1 MDIQHV
7 ETPSRVE
14 SIQQAT
20 ESWNKRPSN
29 KISRAKRFS
38 YFLRKTIAR
47 SQSATTINKSNI
59 TKKSASGMKSVT
71 AKKTSTTTKSALA
84 QTRKKTSNSSIP
96 KIANGLIKNQG
107 IRKCK
112 SKDSTKVAK
121 KIVTRRARLEVESS
135 SHVSQ
140 LPELDIQQVETPLI
154 VESTQ
159 LATESWNKRPS
170 NKIPRTK
177 HSSYFSRK
185 TIAKVRYN
193 Y

>member
-1 MDIQHV
+1 
-7 ETPSRVE
+7 
-14 SIQQAT
+14 
-20 ESWNKRPSN
+20 
-29 KISRAKRFS
+29 
-38 YFLRKTIAR
+38 
-47 SQSATTINKSNI
+47 
-59 TKKSASGMKSVT
+59 
-71 AKKTSTTTKSALA
+71 
-84 QTRKKTSNSSIP
+84 
-96 KIANGLIKNQG
+96 

-121 KIVTRRARLEVESS
+121 KIVTHIKSIAARKARLEVESS

-159 LATESWNKRPS
+159 LATKSWNKRPS

-193 Y
+193 YTRSQIFYFTCRSYESKKLIPVFLADSKSLKKSLLGRLDPKLYQFKVKWELYWLKRDNSLALTLTNANPI